1 MFIDEAEIYVQA
13 GAGGNGCR
21 SFRHTRD
28 VKKRKPNGG
37 NGGRGGH
44 VLIKA
49 DSNIHTL
56 KEFSF
61 KKNIKAPNGSNGGSN
76 NKTGADG
83 KDTRLLVPLGTI
95 ISNQDNNLTIRDLR
109 KDGEEV
115 LVALGGRGG
124 RGNGRSSDAEPGK
137 PGESLRLHLDLK
149 LIADVGLIGY
159 PNAGKSSL
167 ISCLSKAKPKVA
179 AYPFTTK
186 SPVLGIVEY
195 EGEEFK
201 IADIPGLIEGAHK
214 GSGLGD
220 RFLRHIE
227 RTRALVFVIDLAG
240 TDGRK
245 PWDDFFSLKNELMLY
260 NKDLLRKKYILLVNK
275 IDLKEAQAN
284 LSEFK
289 SRVNE
294 RFIEISCKERTNLD
308 KALEKISGLLK

>member
-1 MFIDEAEIYVQA
+1 MFIDEADIYVQA
-13 GAGGNGCR
+13 GTGGNGCR
-21 SFRHTRD
+21 SFRHARD

-44 VLIKA
+44 VVIKA

-56 KEFSF
+56 KEFNF
-61 KKNIKAPNGSNGGSN
+61 KKNIKAPKGSNGGSN
-76 NKTGADG
+76 NKTGSDG
-83 KDTRLLVPLGTI
+83 KDIYLLVPLGTI
-95 ISNQDNNLTIRDLR
+95 ISNQDNNLTIRDL
-109 KDGEEV
+109 KEDGEEV
-115 LVALGGRGG
+115 LVARGGRGG
-124 RGNGRSSDAEPGK
+124 RGNGNASDAQAGR
-137 PGESLRLHLDLK
+137 PGEAFRLHFDLK

-195 EGEEFK
+195 EEEEFK
-201 IADIPGLIEGAHK
+201 IADIPGLIEGAHQ

-227 RTRALVFVIDLAG
+227 RTKALVFVIDLAG
-240 TDGRK
+240 TDGRN

-260 NKDLLRKKYILLVNK
+260 NKELLKKRYTVLVNK
-275 IDLKEAQAN
+275 VDLQEAKSN
-284 LSEFK
+284 LLEFK
-289 SRVNE
+289 SRVKE
-294 RFIEISCKERTNLD
+294 SFVEISCKEGINLD
-308 KALEKISGLLK
+308 KALAKISGLLR